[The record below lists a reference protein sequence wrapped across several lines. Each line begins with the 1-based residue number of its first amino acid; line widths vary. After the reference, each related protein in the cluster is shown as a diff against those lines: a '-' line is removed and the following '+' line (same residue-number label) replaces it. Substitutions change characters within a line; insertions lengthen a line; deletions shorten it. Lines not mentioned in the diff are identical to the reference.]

1 MSVESRRAM
10 SLGATTR
17 LHTDD
22 ADKSSSRS
30 AIILLVVVLLV
41 AGYSIRYGLQTLAWA
56 EAKSWGHANPWLL
69 EVPKPL
75 PPPAISADAKG
86 TLIKTR
92 LYEFSVPWKDEPKTE
107 AALAYTQYHFISG
120 QVIVFFD
127 PESQLDTLSSLKNSN
142 PAQYQKFANVFAG
155 HSLDTNYELYQA
167 VYSASPA
174 QMSPFLPLS
183 DALRLNVLVLWKL
196 GFGFDAHPPL
206 YSFEWGP
213 ARGIQ
218 FGDPAGGGPVALR
231 IFDDR
236 DRQFRFLFVTVPGSG
251 ATLTQ
256 DDIDFVIQT
265 LKPVPLNE
273 Q

>member
-1 MSVESRRAM
+1 M

-17 LHTDD
+17 LSTDD

-30 AIILLVVVLLV
+30 AIILLVIVLLV
-41 AGYSIRYGLQTLAWA
+41 AGYSVKYGLQTLAWA
-56 EAKSWGHANPWLL
+56 EAKSWGRANPWLM

-75 PPPAISADAKG
+75 PPPAISPDAKG
-86 TLIKTR
+86 TLVKTR
-92 LYEFSVPWKDEPKTE
+92 LYEFSAPWKDEPKTE
-107 AALAYTQYHFISG
+107 PALAYTQYHFKSG

-155 HSLDTNYELYQA
+155 HSLDTNYALYQA

-218 FGDPAGGGPVALR
+218 FGDPATGDPVALR

-236 DRQFRFLFVTVPGSG
+236 DRQFRFLFATTPGSG
-251 ATLTQ
+251 ATFTQ

>member
-1 MSVESRRAM
+1 M

-17 LHTDD
+17 LN
-22 ADKSSSRS
+22 ADGEEKSSSRS

-41 AGYSIRYGLQTLAWA
+41 AGYSVTYGLQTLAWA
-56 EAKSWGHANPWLL
+56 EAKSWGHANTWLL
-69 EVPKPL
+69 DVPQAL
-75 PPPAISADAKG
+75 PAPAAPPETKG
-86 TLIKTR
+86 TLVKTR
-92 LYEFSVPWKDEPKTE
+92 LYEFTAPWMDEPKTE
-107 AALAYTQYHFISG
+107 PSLAYTQYRFKSG

-127 PESQLDTLSSLKNSN
+127 PESQLDTLTALKNSN

-155 HSLDTNYELYQA
+155 HTLDTNYALYQA

-183 DALRLNVLVLWKL
+183 DALRMNVLVLWKL
-196 GFGFDAHPPL
+196 SFGFDARPPL
-206 YSFEWGP
+206 HSFDWGS
-213 ARGIQ
+213 ARGFE
-218 FGDPAGGGPVALR
+218 FGDPATGGPIALR

-236 DRQFRFLFVTVPGSG
+236 DRQFRFLFTTVPGSG

-256 DDIDFVIQT
+256 DDINFVIQT
-265 LKPVPLNE
+265 LKPVPLKE